1 MSILYTILV
10 ILHVIISI
18 VLVVAVLMQRAKGG
32 GLAGI
37 AGGASSQAVFGG
49 RGAATMIHKA
59 TVILA
64 LIFGL
69 NSLAMAVIYKNI
81 GSPVSV
87 TQESMQQ
94 EADPLQK
101 YFQGE
106 GGEGSAL
113 PEGGDAPTLPAMG
126 GEQSAQPREGA
137 PAPQGGESR
146 DGN

>member
-10 ILHVIISI
+10 ILHVIVSI

-37 AGGASSQAVFGG
+37 AGGAASQAVFGG

-81 GSPVSV
+81 SRPTSV
-87 TQESMQQ
+87 TQQSMQ
-94 EADPLQK
+94 EEVDPLQR
-101 YFQGE
+101 YFEGE
-106 GGEGSAL
+106 GAGGGAL

-126 GEQSAQPREGA
+126 GEGGTQQGGGGEAAPRE
-137 PAPQGGESR
+137 QQSGGE
-146 DGN
+146 